1 MIPPGAHGGSCN
13 VNGSRGSWDLLLD
26 LVRGLEGGGGEG
38 GRAGKNKCV
47 RAWVEGELHVSVH
60 VCTLHAH
67 ARGRIKIPLPAGHV
81 ASWFL
86 KFSVSVCLFFHV
98 HMYTHVAGTQNLYHV
113 LNTLLTHQNID
124 QAS

>member
-47 RAWVEGELHVSVH
+47 RAWVEGELHVVPSAAALLV
-60 VCTLHAH
+60 
-67 ARGRIKIPLPAGHV
+67 
-81 ASWFL
+81 FL
-86 KFSVSVCLFFHV
+86 NCRV
-98 HMYTHVAGTQNLYHV
+98 T
-113 LNTLLTHQNID
+113 
-124 QAS
+124 